1 MLDAYLKNGELFLRD
16 RGITEITEE
25 TIRQTY
31 LWPVEEMSG
40 LSLESE
46 EEAVAILRKFGFE
59 LSGKT
64 SELLP
69 SFTKTSRGTCSVCGK
84 AGRVVS
90 NKAFIFPLERKID
103 SIVNDDNRLAFCQG
117 HAFTL
122 YSAMANL
129 FTVPTGEKTLKFFF
143 AGPEKDLRRFL
154 LAFKSF
160 WRERFEVAVK
170 ESNGK
175 KKYSLRVN
183 LTLSKNHPDE
193 AFFAVLHESVKLRR
207 ALRFRSLRGLRS

>member
-25 TIRQTY
+25 TIKQAY

-69 SFTKTSRGTCSVCGK
+69 SFTKTSKGTCSVCGK
-84 AGRVVS
+84 AG
-90 NKAFIFPLERKID
+90 E
-103 SIVNDDNRLAFCQG
+103 
-117 HAFTL
+117 
-122 YSAMANL
+122 
-129 FTVPTGEKTLKFFF
+129 
-143 AGPEKDLRRFL
+143 
-154 LAFKSF
+154 
-160 WRERFEVAVK
+160 W
-170 ESNGK
+170 
-175 KKYSLRVN
+175 
-183 LTLSKNHPDE
+183 
-193 AFFAVLHESVKLRR
+193 
-207 ALRFRSLRGLRS
+207 